1 MELQKGVGMVLF
13 ESYLLIESDCAAGIV
28 LRARPVCGIAH
39 LQQNVRVGGVLPR
52 NTPRLT

>member
-13 ESYLLIESDCAAGIV
+13 ESYLLIKSDCAAGIV